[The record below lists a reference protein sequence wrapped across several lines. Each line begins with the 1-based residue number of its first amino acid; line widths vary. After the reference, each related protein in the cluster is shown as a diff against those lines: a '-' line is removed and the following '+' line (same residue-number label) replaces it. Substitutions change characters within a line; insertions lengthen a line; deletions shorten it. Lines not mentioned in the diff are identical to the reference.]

1 MPITANT
8 VSITTA
14 VGEPANLYIPP
25 PPPADLTVSAAL
37 RYLKLT
43 PGATV
48 SISDSAATIQKN
60 LATLQSLNGR
70 ITAVSAS
77 SGQSSVMTVAYKD
90 YVGDKGILD
99 KWANNAGHQFVFTD
113 VTAAA
118 ATTLWNNDVT
128 STLSIKDTAIN
139 IQNNFDALV
148 ALQAQNGDKLT
159 AIAQTN
165 TSGLITLNTTQYAAA
180 QVANIFAKL
189 NRGISSISII
199 NANVYEVVHADGLRL
214 GVAARVKSIS
224 IVDTTDNIDHNI
236 NLLQRVG
243 MKIKTI
249 SQDNLGVDSTLELDA
264 TEIKNNRSVLG
275 KIITGYQLAAQN
287 TAASQL
293 SAMLANRK
301 VITIDVKDTA
311 SNISRNW
318 DNINSIY
325 TSINTVE
332 ISDPATSIKIKA
344 SQLALSRDLISKFQF
359 TGEGA
364 ARTGTFK
371 LEVTEA
377 AANQV
382 EELQGNKEIS
392 KFDIKDTA
400 ENIGLYLDDLI
411 DSASENEGKLNFIKT
426 ANSAQIEMSYQIYAG
441 LNDSFLEKINKGL
454 YNFKLTN
461 VTVANL
467 EAMTDSSLTA
477 DLLFLDKTI
486 SAIEITD
493 SAANIE
499 TSLDLLNS
507 SGTRVKSI
515 NLTNASESLTV
526 DAKDFVNRQRVL
538 EKINGGYT
546 VDIEKATAKQALTL
560 SINSHVKSI
569 DIEDTS
575 TNFSG
580 YWDQLVDINASID
593 QVRISGARISV
604 TADQYEEGIALEDDL
619 QEKIIA
625 VGLDVEFA
633 IKNASIEQ
641 ALTLVA
647 DDTSD
652 YIHSIEV
659 KDTGENITN
668 NFAEL
673 STLLGLSDT
682 TLIQVDPR
690 NPLQITYDDLE
701 DYDNVLDK
709 ISGQGYRLF
718 VTGASVSEAL
728 NMVATTPNNPLNL
741 NFKNASSINIA
752 ATSTEVGTNFNELL
766 SIGKKLDS
774 IDLAN
779 ETDNITITYDQ
790 YLKGKFVLDRIN
802 DDYALE
808 LNQAPVYSASSLSN
822 NDHVK
827 AVNTYG
833 SASYIS
839 KAWDSLVGLG
849 SKVKSILNTTTY
861 SDVSKVATSI
871 GLSMSQWLNSSS
883 VIGKITGQ
891 KFAIYDAT
899 VADTETIL
907 SDNAQNLVVTNIKI
921 QDTAGTIDDAFDTNP
936 ATATSSISYLKNDKV
951 SEIALVDSKVALD
964 LTYAQ
969 ITDATKNPVLAKIAN
984 LDFLLNV
991 DSATV
996 AQAFTLETN
1005 SSNPAPTYYDY
1016 ISKVR
1021 SIKVTDTGSNVQT
1034 KFDTL
1039 KEITK
1044 LQAIG
1049 LSDSDT
1055 AMTFSATKILEDSSV
1070 VLFKKITLSPYY
1082 LDATSTSMT
1091 QLGQLHPLDNTVIG
1105 SVNPIIDSAVLP
1117 NLRNYY
1123 VKDTAGN
1130 ISSSYDR
1137 LIAIGTNLKGLNFSD
1152 AENTLSISYDQWQA
1166 SKATLAAG
1174 TFKGYDSTQTKSA
1187 YLFNLSNVKA
1197 QDAAGSVGGP
1207 AVGSVTPTASLFDDA
1222 LIKSLT
1228 VSDTA
1233 DQISANWTALQTEYA
1248 ITGRTSKLLDLVFT
1262 DSDHLTTDSDHL
1274 TLSASQVV
1282 KTLGS
1287 ATFAELLAD
1296 KVDSTNSV
1304 VVRDTAANIQ
1314 TYWNDL
1320 ADLHGN
1326 VTANGQLISS
1336 IELIDTNK
1344 VQLTAAQQ
1352 LDEGGDLVEVL
1363 EGRGY
1368 SVETIV

>member
-1 MPITANT
+1 MPITANN

-60 LATLQSLNGR
+60 LATLQSLSGR
-70 ITAVSAS
+70 ITAVSAA
-77 SGQSSVMTVAYKD
+77 SGQSSIMTVSYKD
-90 YVGDKGILD
+90 YVGDKGILE
-99 KWANNAGHQFVFTD
+99 KWANNAAHQFVFTD

-139 IQNNFDALV
+139 IQKNFDALV
-148 ALQAQNGDKLT
+148 ALQSQNGDKLT
-159 AIAQTN
+159 AITQTN

-180 QVANIFAKL
+180 DDANIFAKL
-189 NRGISSISII
+189 NRGISSIAITNASV
-199 NANVYEVVHADGLRL
+199 ANVVGGLNL
-214 GVAARVKSIS
+214 GAVTRVKSIS
-224 IVDTTDNIDHNI
+224 ILDTTDNIDHNI
-236 NLLQRVG
+236 NDLQKVG

-318 DNINSIY
+318 DNINKI
-325 TSINTVE
+325 TASINTVE
-332 ISDPATSIKIKA
+332 VSDSTASIKIKA
-344 SQLALSRDLISKFQF
+344 SQLALSKDLISKFQY
-359 TGEGA
+359 TLDENGD
-364 ARTGTFK
+364 RVGTFN

-411 DSASENEGKLNFIKT
+411 DSASTSDGKLNFIKT
-426 ANSAQIEMSYQIYAG
+426 ANSAQIEMSYDTYSSLGDA
-441 LNDSFLEKINKGL
+441 FLEKINKGL
-454 YNFKLTN
+454 YNFKLTD
-461 VTVANL
+461 VTAADL
-467 EAMTDSSLTA
+467 DEMTDSSLDA
-477 DLLFLDKTI
+477 NLLFLDKSI
-486 SAIEITD
+486 SAIEISD
-493 SAANIE
+493 SAANIQ
-499 TSLDLLNS
+499 SNLDLLNAA
-507 SGTRVKSI
+507 GTRVKSI
-515 NLTNASESLTV
+515 KLTDATQSLTV
-526 DAKDFVNRQRVL
+526 DAQDFVNRQRVL
-538 EKINGGYT
+538 EKITGGYK
-546 VDIEKATAKQALTL
+546 VDIENATAKQALTL
-560 SINSHVKSI
+560 SNNSHVISI

-575 TNFSG
+575 TNFSA

-593 QVRISGARISV
+593 QVGISGTRISV
-604 TADQYEEGIALEDDL
+604 TADQYEQGLALQDDL
-619 QEKIIA
+619 QEKIIEA
-625 VGLDVEFA
+625 GFDVKFA
-633 IKNASIEQ
+633 IKNANVEQ
-641 ALTLVA
+641 ALSLVA
-647 DDTSD
+647 DDASG
-652 YIHSIEV
+652 YIFSLEV

-668 NFAEL
+668 NFSEL
-673 STLLGLSDT
+673 STLLGVRDT

-690 NPLQITYDDLE
+690 NPLEITYDDLE

-718 VTGASVSEAL
+718 VTGASVTEAI
-728 NMVATTPNNPLNL
+728 NMAAATPANPLNL
-741 NFKNASSINIA
+741 NFKNVSSINISA
-752 ATSTEVGTNFNELL
+752 STTEVGSNFNELL

-774 IDLAN
+774 IDLTN

-802 DDYALE
+802 DEYALE
-808 LNQAPVYSASSLSN
+808 LNQTAVYIASSLSN
-822 NDHVK
+822 NTHVK

-861 SDVSKVATSI
+861 SGASKVATSI

-891 KFAIYDAT
+891 KFAIHDAT
-899 VADTETIL
+899 VADAGTIL
-907 SDNAQNLVVTNIKI
+907 SDSAQNDVVMNIKV

-969 ITDATKNPVLAKIAN
+969 ITDADKKPVLAKIAN

-1016 ISKVR
+1016 ISKVK
-1021 SIKVTDTGSNVQT
+1021 SIKVTDTGNNVQT

-1070 VLFKKITLSPYY
+1070 ALFKKITLSPYY

-1091 QLGQLHPLDNTVIG
+1091 QLGQLHPLDNTVID

-1152 AENTLSISYDQWQA
+1152 AENTLSISYDQWKA
-1166 SKATLAAG
+1166 SKDTLVHAD
-1174 TFKGYDSTQTKSA
+1174 FKGYDASQTKSA
-1187 YLFNLSNVKA
+1187 YLFNLSNVMA

-1262 DSDHLTTDSDHL
+1262 DSDHLT
-1274 TLSASQVV
+1274 LSASQVV

-1320 ADLHGN
+1320 AALHGN
-1326 VTANGQLISS
+1326 VTASGQLISS
-1336 IELIDTNK
+1336 IELVDTNK

-1368 SVETIV
+1368 SVETIA

>member
-1 MPITANT
+1 
-8 VSITTA
+8 
-14 VGEPANLYIPP
+14 
-25 PPPADLTVSAAL
+25 
-37 RYLKLT
+37 
-43 PGATV
+43 
-48 SISDSAATIQKN
+48 
-60 LATLQSLNGR
+60 
-70 ITAVSAS
+70 
-77 SGQSSVMTVAYKD
+77 
-90 YVGDKGILD
+90 
-99 KWANNAGHQFVFTD
+99 
-113 VTAAA
+113 
-118 ATTLWNNDVT
+118 
-128 STLSIKDTAIN
+128 
-139 IQNNFDALV
+139 
-148 ALQAQNGDKLT
+148 
-159 AIAQTN
+159 
-165 TSGLITLNTTQYAAA
+165 
-180 QVANIFAKL
+180 
-189 NRGISSISII
+189 
-199 NANVYEVVHADGLRL
+199 
-214 GVAARVKSIS
+214 
-224 IVDTTDNIDHNI
+224 
-236 NLLQRVG
+236 
-243 MKIKTI
+243 
-249 SQDNLGVDSTLELDA
+249 
-264 TEIKNNRSVLG
+264 
-275 KIITGYQLAAQN
+275 
-287 TAASQL
+287 
-293 SAMLANRK
+293 
-301 VITIDVKDTA
+301 
-311 SNISRNW
+311 
-318 DNINSIY
+318 
-325 TSINTVE
+325 
-332 ISDPATSIKIKA
+332 
-344 SQLALSRDLISKFQF
+344 
-359 TGEGA
+359 
-364 ARTGTFK
+364 
-371 LEVTEA
+371 
-377 AANQV
+377 
-382 EELQGNKEIS
+382 
-392 KFDIKDTA
+392 
-400 ENIGLYLDDLI
+400 
-411 DSASENEGKLNFIKT
+411 
-426 ANSAQIEMSYQIYAG
+426 MSYDTYAG
-441 LNDSFLEKINKGL
+441 LGDAFLAKINKGL
-454 YNFKLTN
+454 YNFKLTD
-461 VTVANL
+461 VTAADL
-467 EAMTDSSLTA
+467 DEMTDSSLDA
-477 DLLFLDKTI
+477 NLLFLDKSI
-486 SAIEITD
+486 SAIEISD
-493 SAANIE
+493 SAANIQS
-499 TSLDLLNS
+499 SLDLLNAA
-507 SGTRVKSI
+507 GTRVKSI
-515 NLTNASESLTV
+515 NLTDATQSLTV
-526 DAKDFVNRQRVL
+526 DAQDFVNRQRVL
-538 EKINGGYT
+538 EKITGGYK
-546 VDIEKATAKQALTL
+546 VDIENATAKQALTL
-560 SINSHVKSI
+560 SNNAHVKSI

-575 TNFSG
+575 TNFSA

-593 QVRISGARISV
+593 QVGISGTRISV
-604 TADQYEEGIALEDDL
+604 TADQYEQGLALEDDL
-619 QEKIIA
+619 QEKIIEA
-625 VGLDVEFA
+625 GLDVKFA
-633 IKNASIEQ
+633 IKNANVEQ
-641 ALTLVA
+641 ALSLVA
-647 DDTSD
+647 DDASG
-652 YIHSIEV
+652 YIFSLEV

-668 NFAEL
+668 NFSEL
-673 STLLGLSDT
+673 STLLGVRDT

-690 NPLQITYDDLE
+690 NPLEITYDDLE

-718 VTGASVSEAL
+718 VTGASVTEAI
-728 NMVATTPNNPLNL
+728 NMAAATPANPLNL
-741 NFKNASSINIA
+741 NFKNVSSINIS
-752 ATSTEVGTNFNELL
+752 ATTTEVGSNFNELL

-774 IDLAN
+774 IDLTN
-779 ETDNITITYDQ
+779 KTDNITITYDQ

-802 DDYALE
+802 DEYALE
-808 LNQAPVYSASSLSN
+808 LNQTAVYIASSLSN
-822 NDHVK
+822 NTHVK

-861 SDVSKVATSI
+861 SGASKVATSI

-883 VIGKITGQ
+883 VIGKITDPGK
-891 KFAIYDAT
+891 KFAIHDAT
-899 VADTETIL
+899 VADAGTIL
-907 SDNAQNLVVTNIKI
+907 SDSAQNDVVMNIKV

-969 ITDATKNPVLAKIAN
+969 ITDADKKPVLAKIAN

-1016 ISKVR
+1016 ISKVK
-1021 SIKVTDTGSNVQT
+1021 SIKVTDTGNNVQT

-1070 VLFKKITLSPYY
+1070 ALFKKITLSPYY

-1091 QLGQLHPLDNTVIG
+1091 QLGQLHPLDNTVID

-1262 DSDHLTTDSDHL
+1262 DSDHLT
-1274 TLSASQVV
+1274 LSASQVV

-1320 ADLHGN
+1320 AALHGN
-1326 VTANGQLISS
+1326 VTASGQLISS

-1352 LDEGGDLVEVL
+1352 LDDGGDLVEVL

-1368 SVETIV
+1368 SVETIA